1 MQTTEHEEGYVVRK
15 KPLREEQM
23 TSAVSEAR
31 DWAKWLV
38 QRETRGPGDLDNA
51 MRRLEARYG
60 IPFSTLWSLRYRP
73 PKDIFVSTYQL
84 LGAAYLVEHE
94 KHQRLLK
101 HETEITKA
109 KSRLGSAV
117 VRAASALAGEED

>member
-1 MQTTEHEEGYVVRK
+1 MCK
-15 KPLREEQM
+15 KTLREEQM

-38 QRETRGPGDLDNA
+38 QRESRGPGDLENA
-51 MRRLEARYG
+51 MRRIEARYG

-73 PKDIFVSTYQL
+73 PKDIFVSTFERL
-84 LGAAYLVEHE
+84 HAAYVAENE
-94 KHQRLLK
+94 RHQRLLK
-101 HETEITKA
+101 HEQEITKA
-109 KSRLGSAV
+109 KSRIASAL